1 MESSEDAP
9 PVKKPE
15 KVTLKSVNI
24 KVDDI
29 LEMTDILHT
38 ELKEVKEVLK
48 SLLELQLNI
57 QNENKKQKGNSL
69 PDYDTMFS

>member
-9 PVKKPE
+9 PTKKPE

-57 QNENKKQKGNSL
+57 QNESKKQKGNGL